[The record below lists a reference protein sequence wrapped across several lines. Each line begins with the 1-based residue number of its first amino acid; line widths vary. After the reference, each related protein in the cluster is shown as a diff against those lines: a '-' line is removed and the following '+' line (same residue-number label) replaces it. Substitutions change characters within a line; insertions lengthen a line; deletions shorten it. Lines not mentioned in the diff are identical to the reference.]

1 MSRLAR
7 IIPVSI
13 GLAVLA
19 LGMAM
24 SQSPSQPEQN
34 REKVT
39 LEESKLAGTE
49 DSFTGTDLEP
59 FDVESAATAQ
69 VVLSALKRGYP
80 SKISAFGY
88 DEEAQDWFILVGTRK
103 FLWAK
108 GRLLPQA
115 QARSARKWRP
125 YVDYLYP
132 WEVPNPETFSQ
143 KLIEEL
149 KRISEAD
156 HRASQPPYNL
166 EFFDSLYD
174 GKTRTSMERHIV
186 STHFLGKRVN
196 LHRDIVP
203 SLAAVEERIR
213 EEAQRNPKVRDF
225 IRSIGRVEGYNWR
238 EIRGRQDR
246 SFHSWGIALDILPT
260 GWQQKNIY
268 WRWLSDRN
276 PDWMLIPL
284 EHRWIPPQE
293 VVSIFERYGFVW
305 GGKWLQWDNIHF
317 EYRPELI
324 ILRRR

>member
-1 MSRLAR
+1 MFRLPR

-13 GLAVLA
+13 GLAALV
-19 LGMAM
+19 LGMMVA
-24 SQSPSQPEQN
+24 QSQPEQN
-34 REKVT
+34 RGKVP
-39 LEESKLAGTE
+39 LEELSEAE
-49 DSFTGTDLEP
+49 NPFEGTDLEP
-59 FDVESAATAQ
+59 FDVESPATAQ

-80 SKISAFGY
+80 SKVSSFGY
-88 DEEAQDWFILVGTRK
+88 DEEAKDWFILVGTRK

-115 QARSARKWRP
+115 QARNARKWRP

-143 KLIEEL
+143 ELIQEL
-149 KRISEAD
+149 KRISAPD
-156 HRASQPPYNL
+156 HRASQSPYNL
-166 EFFDSLYD
+166 DFFDSLYG
-174 GKTRTSMERHIV
+174 GKTRSSMERHIV
-186 STHFLGKRVN
+186 STRFLGRRVN
-196 LHRDIVP
+196 LHQDIVP
-203 SLAAVEERIR
+203 ALAAVEDRLR

-225 IRSIGRVEGYNWR
+225 IRSISRVEGYNWR

-246 SFHSWGIALDILPT
+246 SFHSWGIAVDILPE

-268 WRWLSDRN
+268 WSWLSHRN

-284 EHRWIPPQE
+284 EHRWMPPQE